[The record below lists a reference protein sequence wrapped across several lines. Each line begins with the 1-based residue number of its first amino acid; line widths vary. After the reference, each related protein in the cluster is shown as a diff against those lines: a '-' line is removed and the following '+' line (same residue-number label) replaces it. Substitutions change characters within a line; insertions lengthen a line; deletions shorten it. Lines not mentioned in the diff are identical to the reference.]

1 MGSSPHTQPPADHVQ
16 CSEMAR
22 FLCHNCQ
29 GVVDA
34 GGARFAFCNSCGA
47 PLTIENMLPV
57 QLIRAEP
64 EQPDLEAVAEPA
76 GS

>member
-1 MGSSPHTQPPADHVQ
+1 
-16 CSEMAR
+16 MAR
-22 FLCHNCQ
+22 FLCPNCEK
-29 GVVDA
+29 VVNA
-34 GGARFAFCNSCGA
+34 GPARFAFCSGCGA

-64 EQPDLEAVAEPA
+64 DQPYLKVVAEPA